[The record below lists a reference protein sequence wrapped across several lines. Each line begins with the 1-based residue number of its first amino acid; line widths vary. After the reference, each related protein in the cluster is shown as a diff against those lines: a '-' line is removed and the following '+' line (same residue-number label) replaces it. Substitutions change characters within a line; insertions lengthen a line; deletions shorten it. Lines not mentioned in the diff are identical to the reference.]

1 MSHLF
6 YLGSLPESYHQGK
19 LVGQQRGGGGLQLGV
34 LEEVVGVGLHKLGV
48 GSISGAF
55 DEHRE
60 QPWQ

>member
-1 MSHLF
+1 M
-6 YLGSLPESYHQGK
+6 
-19 LVGQQRGGGGLQLGV
+19 GQQRGGGGLQLGV